1 MLNLGDHASRS
12 VPGGGLV
19 LKAPIPDQRRVA
31 GPTTWSGEQ
40 ILDASLQD
48 VVGREAD
55 CVPHPSAFQ
64 GFVKGGQGKGRVRA
78 DDNGLPSCVVPINDG
93 KEDLV
98 PSVRTVDVAW
108 AEFGREAVA
117 LRVEDEER
125 VIANG
130 LEVAIVG
137 GLLLGSVGS
146 PSCRYRESPSG
157 SSIGPTRAGSVPY

>member
-1 MLNLGDHASRS
+1 MLDLGDHSSRS
-12 VPGGGLV
+12 APGGGLI
-19 LKAPIPDQRRVA
+19 LEALRADQRRVA
-31 GPTTWSGEQ
+31 GPATWSGEQ
-40 ILDASLQD
+40 ILDASFQN

-78 DDNGLPSCVVPINDG
+78 DDNGLPSCAVPINDG

-98 PSVRTVDVAW
+98 PSVRTVDVAR

-130 LEVAIVG
+130 LEGAIVG
-137 GLLLGSVGS
+137 GLLLGPVD
-146 PSCRYRESPSG
+146 
-157 SSIGPTRAGSVPY
+157 RAVPY